1 MTELQSYE
9 GYYLW
14 NYVPSRVAAV
24 IYILLSLGAT
34 AYHIAKIWKLKTYF
48 CTCFTIGGITYDRT
62 GQIMPFSIQSVFIL
76 LGPALFAASV
86 YMVLGRV
93 IVAVHSE
100 RHSPIRVRW
109 LTKL

>member
-1 MTELQSYE
+1 MTELQSYG

-48 CTCFTIGGITYDRT
+48 CTCFTIGGIFELIGYCPRAEK
-62 GQIMPFSIQSVFIL
+62 F
-76 LGPALFAASV
+76 GPVS
-86 YMVLGRV
+86 M
-93 IVAVHSE
+93 
-100 RHSPIRVRW
+100 
-109 LTKL
+109 